1 MGLGGGGL
9 GGGRLKTLLN
19 TLELFIETFEDSQ
32 GFGQS
37 QTFDEAKL
45 DIEDIDAEEFD
56 GGWS

>member
-19 TLELFIETFEDSQ
+19 TLELFIETFEVSK

-45 DIEDIDAEEFD
+45 DIEDIDVEEFD

>member
-19 TLELFIETFEDSQ
+19 TLELFIEAFEVSQ

-37 QTFDEAKL
+37 QTFEEANL
-45 DIEDIDAEEFD
+45 DIEDIDVEESD